1 VYTGARGFMYNAGP
15 ERIVDCGRSKA
26 QFVADVLNRTLYTLV
41 MNCTKADGVRGY
53 FDVGVLAYSGSD
65 VMTGFGGRLASG
77 VIHSINDIGEA
88 PVRVEERMRKVDDGA
103 GGVVEQKSKFP
114 VWFDPKSSGGT
125 PMRAALTK
133 AAELMAEW
141 CDAHPNSY
149 PPTVLHVTDGQSTD
163 GLPEDVADA
172 LRLIHTNDGDTLL
185 FNLHVTAAG
194 GQEIVFPTAEGALLD
209 EYARMLFR
217 MSSPLPARLA
227 KLAGDLG
234 HSISE
239 GSSRGFIFN
248 ADPRLIVDF
257 FEIGTRPVLIA
268 DR

>member
-1 VYTGARGFMYNAGP
+1 MDEKAEG
-15 ERIVDCGRSKA
+15 GRSKA

-41 MNCTKADGVRGY
+41 INCTKADGVRGY

-65 VMTGFGGRLASG
+65 VMTGFGGRLGSD
-77 VIHSINDIGEA
+77 VIHSIKDIGEA

-103 GGVVEQKSKFP
+103 GDF
-114 VWFDPKSSGGT
+114 
-125 PMRAALTK
+125 
-133 AAELMAEW
+133 
-141 CDAHPNSY
+141 
-149 PPTVLHVTDGQSTD
+149 
-163 GLPEDVADA
+163 PEDVADA

-227 KLAGDLG
+227 KLAGDIG

-239 GSSRGFIFN
+239 G
-248 ADPRLIVDF
+248 
-257 FEIGTRPVLIA
+257 
-268 DR
+268 